1 MNSSS
6 NSDKTMNKIDDLED
20 IVHADRPLTVVPQTE
35 TNKKDTGPNDAG
47 NSSSTAKIV
56 DDDGTIEAR
65 ILLALI

>member
-1 MNSSS
+1 M
-6 NSDKTMNKIDDLED
+6 
-20 IVHADRPLTVVPQTE
+20 PQTE

-56 DDDGTIEAR
+56 DNDGTIEAR